1 MKVAITG
8 ATGLIGKKIVKKLVD
23 RGDQVLV
30 LTRSVEKTK
39 GLFSANVD
47 LVEWD
52 IKSKDLQTK
61 LEGVDAII
69 HLAGENVMG
78 KRWND
83 EHKNKILESRII
95 GTRSIVDAIYK
106 MENRPKVLV
115 GASAVGYYGNR
126 EIQVD
131 ELSNVGTGFLA
142 DVVKA
147 WENETVKVEMLNV
160 RRVNV
165 RIGIVLD
172 KNEGALA
179 KLLTPFRLFVGG
191 ALGSGNQWF
200 PWVHVEDV
208 VDLFLFSLDNNINGV
223 VNAVSPDIVRM
234 NEFCKVLGKMMKRPS
249 NFNVPEFVL
258 KLVIGEAAEVILT
271 GANVSPKRTIELGYK
286 FIYPNLKSAL
296 KEILE

>member
-115 GASAVGYYGNR
+115 GASAVGYYGNS

-249 NFNVPEFVL
+249 YFNVPEFVL

>member
-8 ATGLIGKKIVKKLVD
+8 ATGLIGKKIVKKLIE

-52 IKSKDLQTK
+52 IKSKDLHTN
-61 LEGVDAII
+61 LEGVDAVI

-78 KRWND
+78 KRWNAG
-83 EHKNKILESRII
+83 HKKKILESRVL

-106 MENRPKVLV
+106 MDNRPKVLV
-115 GASAVGYYGNR
+115 GASAVGYYGNS

-131 ELSNVGTGFLA
+131 ESSTVGAGFLA

-147 WENETVKVEMLNV
+147 WEDETAKVELLNV

-172 KNEGALA
+172 KNDGALG
-179 KLLTPFRLFVGG
+179 KLLTPFRFFVGG
-191 ALGSGNQWF
+191 PLGSGKQWF
-200 PWVHVEDV
+200 PWVHVDDV

-223 VNAVSPDIVRM
+223 LNAVSPEIVRM
-234 NEFCKVLGKMMKRPS
+234 NVFCKILGKVMKRPYL
-249 NFNVPEFVL
+249 FNVPEFIL
-258 KLVIGEAAEVILT
+258 KLVVGEAAEVILS
-271 GANVSPKRTIELGYK
+271 GANVTPNRTIELGYK
-286 FIYPNLKSAL
+286 FRYPKLQSAL
-296 KEILE
+296 EEIL

>member
-249 NFNVPEFVL
+249 YFNVPEFVL

>member
-52 IKSKDLQTK
+52 IKSKDLHTK

-191 ALGSGNQWF
+191 PLGSGKQWF
-200 PWVHVEDV
+200 PWVHVDDV
-208 VDLFLFSLDNNINGV
+208 VDLFLFSLDNNVNGV
-223 VNAVSPDIVRM
+223 LNAVSPEIVRM
-234 NEFCKVLGKMMKRPS
+234 NEFCKVLGKVMKRPS
-249 NFNVPEFVL
+249 YFNIPEFVL

>member
-8 ATGLIGKKIVKKLVD
+8 ATGLIGKKIVKKLIE

-52 IKSKDLQTK
+52 IKSKDLHTK
-61 LEGVDAII
+61 LEGVDAVI

-78 KRWND
+78 KRWNAQ
-83 EHKNKILESRII
+83 HKKKILESRVL

-106 MENRPKVLV
+106 MDNRPKVLV
-115 GASAVGYYGNR
+115 GASAVGYYGNS

-131 ELSNVGTGFLA
+131 ESSTVGAGFLA

-147 WENETVKVEMLNV
+147 WEDETAKVELLNV

-172 KNEGALA
+172 KNDGALG
-179 KLLTPFRLFVGG
+179 KLLTPFRFFVGG
-191 ALGSGNQWF
+191 PLGSGKQWF
-200 PWVHVEDV
+200 PWVHVDDV

-223 VNAVSPDIVRM
+223 LNAVSPEIVRM
-234 NEFCKVLGKMMKRPS
+234 NEFCKILGTVMNRPYF
-249 NFNVPEFVL
+249 FNVPEFIL
-258 KLVIGEAAEVILT
+258 KLVVGEAAEVILT
-271 GANVSPKRTIELGYK
+271 GANVTPNRTIELGYK
-286 FIYPNLKSAL
+286 FRYPKLQSAL
-296 KEILE
+296 EEIL